1 MSNYGIEIFD
11 NHVIILMEGKRVLL
25 DTGAPTTI
33 SDGSSLQM
41 MGINYNLPSKY
52 LGFSMQEFNQLIG
65 TEINILLGADILK
78 NVNFLVEWDK
88 KEIQFSSTPFM
99 CKGVSIPVDFY
110 MGIPKID
117 LKVNGRGLKVF
128 LDTGAKLSYLPSEI
142 TSRYKRVGTAQD
154 FYPLIGRFTTDIY
167 EIEVGLGNHLFPIT
181 AGNLPE
187 LLQMTLAM
195 TNAKGILGNDIFKN
209 FNVCFNYT
217 GNEIV
222 LVEK

>member
-25 DTGAPTTI
+25 DTGAPTSI

-52 LGFSMQEFNQLIG
+52 LVFSMQEFNQLIG

-128 LDTGAKLSYLPSEI
+128 LDT
-142 TSRYKRVGTAQD
+142 
-154 FYPLIGRFTTDIY
+154 
-167 EIEVGLGNHLFPIT
+167 
-181 AGNLPE
+181 
-187 LLQMTLAM
+187 
-195 TNAKGILGNDIFKN
+195 
-209 FNVCFNYT
+209 
-217 GNEIV
+217 
-222 LVEK
+222 